1 MNPRVVFLEE
11 VDYLLGE
18 GEVLTQ
24 AQTQQRSNELIHL
37 HGSTSVFVDGNE
49 DVFYEISLCL
59 LCLDLVSLSVLL
71 KPAEVLDLVDEATSW
86 LALEELEGVLQV
98 QESLVEE
105 VGLDEVLLQLLLLLF
120 GLLEVLLQAGVA
132 CLLSVLLSVLC
143 ELFGNPCL
151 HSLSLP

>member
-1 MNPRVVFLEE
+1 M
-11 VDYLLGE
+11 
-18 GEVLTQ
+18 
-24 AQTQQRSNELIHL
+24 
-37 HGSTSVFVDGNE
+37 
-49 DVFYEISLCL
+49 